1 MNRLLNITK
10 MSDLTRRKIRAYAG
24 VKRDSQLPALL
35 DGNLT
40 ISQSLAEFG
49 ARYNNE
55 ILKKREEKHRKAQ
68 ANYLENKKFKT
79 LIETRNEFDFTFK
92 NVDQF
97 TKLIQNMPNDKKFL
111 LNIND
116 KKYTLNAKTKKRL
129 LDILMDES
137 GQTKSDDDIFKVI
150 ESGSNNINFKKLE
163 EPQGYALNEGGFF
176 KYTSILPIDLTDLQ
190 IMTVFD
196 ARLVEDNC
204 FIKSL
209 KMSGITPEKVPAICS
224 MVIGRD
230 IPQRMLKEIAE
241 KFEIYITVLKELNGT
256 KTKVKTVEYGA
267 KGNPHLPLGLLE
279 EHYFLIKEMPFTSYA
294 IKNYDTLKEKK
305 NWNEFIKKD
314 ERNKKRFINSYD
326 LIKLM
331 FECKYFKPL
340 EMSSELLKTVYN
352 DKIKTI
358 TTIEEVNE
366 KNSRPNMYEEKKTND
381 FINVMFDFETTTEG
395 DNHKPYMVCVY
406 NDKLDKTFYG
416 ADCGKQMLYFLS
428 RLGKNIRLIAHN
440 AGYDIRF
447 LFPYITHF
455 SMINRSKFLLRG
467 YGKFYF
473 GFQKYFKLEIQDS
486 YAIISSPLRDF
497 GKMFQLDVK
506 KEIMPYH
513 LYTQENVNKKYIKI
527 DTIEYDQK
535 HEFLQNCKEWGC
547 YDEKTELIDIIK
559 YSAIYCRLDCI
570 VLYEGYNKFKNWI
583 MNVCGLNIDYYV
595 SSASIAHDYMLKEDV
610 YDGCYS
616 LSGLAREFIQQAM
629 VGGRTMISENKPKHI
644 KNNVDDFDAVSL
656 YPSAMKRLGEI
667 GGYLKGT
674 PKIITDLTY
683 DFLKNQD
690 GYFVE
695 ILIKKVNKHYKFPLM
710 SKMGDVREFTND
722 MEGETLIVDKITLED
737 LIHYQE
743 IKFEIVKGYYYNE
756 GRNNK
761 ILEVITHLFETRKR
775 EKANKNPV
783 EQVFKLIMNSAYGKS
798 LLKPFDTDSKYVKD
812 IEQHATK
819 YYKHIKEIIPL
830 HNGTYKVDHYK
841 SICEHFNNCQIGIEV
856 LSMSKRIMNEV
867 MCLAEDNNLNMY
879 YQDTDSIHI
888 DSVSVPVLADQFKM
902 KYNRELIGK
911 EMGQFHTDFS
921 SNTLNGDLVS
931 IESIYLGKK
940 CYIDKLSTVNPDKSG
955 GFGID
960 YHIRMKGVPTQSI
973 QYYARENNLTVFQVY
988 EKLFKK
994 EKITFDLACGG
1005 EKCCFDFRP
1014 DMTIKSLKKFERD
1027 IQFK

>member
-1 MNRLLNITK
+1 M
-10 MSDLTRRKIRAYAG
+10 
-24 VKRDSQLPALL
+24 L
-35 DGNLT
+35 DFEATTEG
-40 ISQSLAEFG
+40 
-49 ARYNNE
+49 
-55 ILKKREEKHRKAQ
+55 EKHIP
-68 ANYLENKKFKT
+68 Y
-79 LIETRNEFDFTFK
+79 
-92 NVDQF
+92 
-97 TKLIQNMPNDKKFL
+97 
-111 LNIND
+111 
-116 KKYTLNAKTKKRL
+116 
-129 LDILMDES
+129 
-137 GQTKSDDDIFKVI
+137 
-150 ESGSNNINFKKLE
+150 
-163 EPQGYALNEGGFF
+163 
-176 KYTSILPIDLTDLQ
+176 
-190 IMTVFD
+190 
-196 ARLVEDNC
+196 
-204 FIKSL
+204 
-209 KMSGITPEKVPAICS
+209 
-224 MVIGRD
+224 MVHI
-230 IPQRMLKEIAE
+230 
-241 KFEIYITVLKELNGT
+241 
-256 KTKVKTVEYGA
+256 
-267 KGNPHLPLGLLE
+267 
-279 EHYFLIKEMPFTSYA
+279 
-294 IKNYDTLKEKK
+294 
-305 NWNEFIKKD
+305 
-314 ERNKKRFINSYD
+314 
-326 LIKLM
+326 
-331 FECKYFKPL
+331 
-340 EMSSELLKTVYN
+340 YN
-352 DKIKTI
+352 DKQ
-358 TTIEEVNE
+358 
-366 KNSRPNMYEEKKTND
+366 
-381 FINVMFDFETTTEG
+381 
-395 DNHKPYMVCVY
+395 
-406 NDKLDKTFYG
+406 DKTFYG
-416 ADCGKQMLYFLS
+416 ANCGKHMFYYLS
-428 RLGKNIRLIAHN
+428 KLGLNIRLIAHN

-447 LFPYITHF
+447 IYQYLTHF

-473 GFQKYFKLEIQDS
+473 GKKKFFQVEIQDS
-486 YAIISSPLRDF
+486 YAIIASPLRDF

-513 LYTQENVNKKYIKI
+513 IYTQENVKKQYIKI
-527 DTIEYDQK
+527 DAIQFDQK
-535 HEFLQNCKEWGC
+535 DEFLQNCKEWNCIYKIG
-547 YDEKTELIDIIK
+547 ELDYVDIIK

-583 MNVCGLNIDYYV
+583 MEVCGLNIDYYV

-610 YDGCYS
+610 YDGCFA

-629 VGGRTMISENKPKHI
+629 VGGRTMMSENKQKHI

-674 PKIITDLTY
+674 PKIINDLTY
-683 DFLKNQD
+683 DFLKKQD

-695 ILIKKVNKHYKFPLM
+695 ILVKKVNKHYKFPLM
-710 SKMGDVREFTND
+710 SKMGEVREFTNN
-722 MEGETLIVDKITLED
+722 MEGEMIVVDKITLED

-743 IKFEIVKGYYYNE
+743 IEFEIIKGYYYNE

-775 EKANKNPV
+775 EKTNKNPI

-798 LLKPFDTDSKYVKD
+798 LLKPFDTESKYVKD
-812 IEQHATK
+812 IEQHSSK

-867 MCLAEDNNLNMY
+867 MCLAEDAQLNMY

-888 DSVSVPVLADQFKM
+888 DSVSVPVLAEKFKL

-921 SNTLNGDLVS
+921 SNTLKGDLVS
-931 IESIYLGKK
+931 VESIYLGKK
-940 CYIDKLSTVNPDKSG
+940 CYIDKLSNG
-955 GFGID
+955 EGID

-988 EKLFKK
+988 EKLYKK

>member
-1 MNRLLNITK
+1 MNRILNLTT

-24 VKRDSQLPALL
+24 VKFDKQLPALL
-35 DGNLT
+35 DGNLN
-40 ISQSLAEFG
+40 IAQSLGELG
-49 ARYNNE
+49 ARYNSD
-55 ILKKREEKHRKAQ
+55 ILKVREEKHRKAQ

-79 LIETRNEFDFTFK
+79 LIDSRDEFNFNFK
-92 NVDQF
+92 NADQF
-97 TKLIQNMPNDKKFL
+97 TKIIQNMS
-111 LNIND
+111 ND
-116 KKYTLNAKTKKRL
+116 KKYMIEINGKKYVLNAKTKKRL
-129 LDILMDES
+129 LDILMNEEE
-137 GQTKSDDDIFKVI
+137 QTKSDEELIGSFK
-150 ESGSNNINFKKLE
+150 GNTNITFKKLAE
-163 EPQGYALNEGGFF
+163 SQGYALNEGGFF
-176 KYTSILPIDLTDLQ
+176 KYTSTIPIDLTDLQ
-190 IMTVFD
+190 IMSVFN
-196 ARLVEDNC
+196 ANLVEDNC
-204 FIKSL
+204 FIYALKKSE
-209 KMSGITPEKVPAICS
+209 IVPEKVPAICS

-230 IPQRMLKEIAE
+230 IPQRMLKEIAD
-241 KFEIYITVLKELNGT
+241 KFEIYITVEKPQDAEKT
-256 KTKVKTVEYGA
+256 KTKSIIYGE
-267 KGNPHLPLGLLE
+267 KGNPHLPLGLIE

-294 IKNYDTLKEKK
+294 IKNYETLKEKK
-305 NWNEFIKKD
+305 NWNEFIKPTARD
-314 ERNKKRFINSYD
+314 KKRFINSYD
-326 LIKLM
+326 LIHLM
-331 FECKYFKPL
+331 KECGYFKPL

-352 DKIKTI
+352 DKVKTI
-358 TTIEEVNE
+358 TSIEEVTE
-366 KNSRPNMYEEKKTND
+366 KNSRPNMYEEKKEND

-406 NDKLDKTFYG
+406 NENIDKTFYG
-416 ADCGKQMLYFLS
+416 LDCGKQMLYFLS

-447 LFPYITHF
+447 IYQYLTHF

-497 GKMFQLDVK
+497 GKMFNLDVK

-513 LYTQENVNKKYIKI
+513 LYTQENVKKQFI
-527 DTIEYDQK
+527 DIPEVNEDG
-535 HEFLQNCKEWGC
+535 FLQNCKEWGC
-547 YDEKTELIDIIK
+547 IVGEPGRFKIDIIK
-559 YSAIYCRLDCI
+559 YSQIYCRMDCI
-570 VLYEGYNKFKNWI
+570 VLYEGYNKFKKWI
-583 MNVCGLNIDYYV
+583 MEVCGLNIDYYV

-616 LSGLAREFIQQAM
+616 LSGLPREFIQQAM
-629 VGGRTMISENKPKHI
+629 VGGRTMMSENKQKHI

-674 PKIITDLTY
+674 PKIINDLTY
-683 DFLKNQD
+683 DFIKNQD

-710 SKMGDVREFTND
+710 SKMGEVREFTND
-722 MEGETLIVDKITLED
+722 MENETLIVDKITLED
-737 LIHYQE
+737 LIHYQHIE
-743 IKFEIVKGYYYNE
+743 FEIVKGYYYNE

-775 EKANKNPV
+775 EKAKKNPV

-812 IEQHATK
+812 IDQHSAK

-867 MCLAEDNNLNMY
+867 MCLAEDNQLNMY

-888 DSVSVPVLADQFKM
+888 DSVSVPVLSEQFKM

-911 EMGQFHTDFS
+911 EMGQFHTDFT
-921 SNTLNGDLVS
+921 SNTLKGDLVS
-931 IESIYLGKK
+931 VESIYLGKK
-940 CYIDKLSTVNPDKSG
+940 CYIDKLSNG
-955 GFGID
+955 EGID

-988 EKLFKK
+988 EKLYKK